1 MEVRAGTR
9 SIEGEVS
16 EMAVVTRNADRGERL
31 GVRLRSMPL
40 FLVVVPLTVTC
51 VALAIAL
58 AADALYTDRALPGV
72 TVAGVDVGSLTR
84 PALIDRL
91 DSEIARPWSESA
103 VTATYDG
110 QTWRTTNGALG
121 VRPDVIAAADA
132 ALALGK
138 TGSLIDRLGAWADAL
153 RGAAAV
159 PLALQAEGDAGLL
172 DRWFATIAAGVDR
185 PAVSGSLSVDARGLV
200 VTEPVVGR
208 QLDRVSAAAAVLA
221 AQTLVDREIALSVRA
236 VYPAVDPSGFDDAVA
251 LARAATTPLIVSVE
265 DRQVREDA
273 AGLASLLIIDRVLA
287 RPGELAPTPA
297 GAVVPSA
304 RFRYTVSLDQ
314 ARVSEWVKA
323 LAAKL
328 DRPAV
333 SARYTVS
340 KENTLSVVASVAG
353 IRLEQDRMKA
363 LMLSRLLRPV
373 AAGGPREL
381 VAPSAVDTTAFTTP
395 QAQEWLPKLTRTS
408 TFTTYFP
415 VSKTRH
421 ANIATGSSQF
431 DGVVIQ
437 PGQTFS
443 FWNLLGPVTV
453 ERGYAYAGAIIENR
467 SDENVIG
474 GGLCQVST
482 TMFNAISTLGYEI
495 VERHAHGYLIE
506 RYPIG
511 LDAAVFDPGV
521 DFKWR
526 NDTATPVFVW
536 SWVSD
541 TSVTFDVWG
550 LPTGR
555 TVTFSD
561 PLQRNFVE
569 VPADQRADPAFPKG
583 YALRGR
589 DVYRTRTVVENGKVV
604 HEELLF
610 SHYAPVWGGPAEAG
624 QVAIVH

>member
-1 MEVRAGTR
+1 
-9 SIEGEVS
+9 
-16 EMAVVTRNADRGERL
+16 
-31 GVRLRSMPL
+31 MPL
-40 FLVVVPLTVTC
+40 FLALLPLTVIA

-58 AADALYTDRALPGV
+58 AANELYTDRALPGV

-91 DSEIARPWSESA
+91 NSEIARPWSESA

-110 QTWRTTNGALG
+110 RSWGTTNGALG
-121 VRPDVIAAADA
+121 VRPDVVAAVDA
-132 ALALGK
+132 ALAVGK
-138 TGSLIDRLGAWADAL
+138 TGSLFERLGAWGDAL
-153 RGAAAV
+153 RGGAAV
-159 PLALQAEGDAGLL
+159 PMALQAQGGAALL
-172 DRWFATIAAGVDR
+172 DRWFATIAAEVDG

-208 QLDRVSAAAAVLA
+208 QLDRVAAAAAVLA
-221 AQTLVDREIALSVRA
+221 AQTLEDREIALKARA
-236 VYPAVDPSGFDDAVA
+236 VYPAVDPSGFDEALA
-251 LARAATTPLIVSVE
+251 LARAATTPLSVTVE
-265 DRQVREDA
+265 DRRVSEDA
-273 AGLASLLIIDRVLA
+273 AALASLLVIERVLA
-287 RPGELAPTPA
+287 RPGELAATPA
-297 GAVVPSA
+297 GAILPNA
-304 RFRYTVSLDQ
+304 RFRYAVSLDQ

-323 LAAKL
+323 LAVKL

-333 SARYTVS
+333 SAKYTVS
-340 KENTLSVVASVAG
+340 KENTLAVVSGIAG
-353 IRLEQDRMKA
+353 IRLEQDTMKA
-363 LMLSRLLRPV
+363 LMLSELLRPV
-373 AAGGPREL
+373 TSASGVREL
-381 VAPSAVDTTAFTTP
+381 VAPSSVDSTAFSTQ

-431 DGVVIQ
+431 DGVVIM

-443 FWNLLGPVTV
+443 FWGLLGPVTV

-482 TMFNAISTLGYEI
+482 TMFNAISSLGYEI

-506 RYPIG
+506 RYPMG

-521 DFKWR
+521 DFKWK

-555 TVTFSD
+555 AVTFSD
-561 PLQRNFVE
+561 PVQRNFVE
-569 VPADQRADPAFPKG
+569 VPADQPADAAFPKG

-589 DVYRTRTVVENGKVV
+589 DVYRTRTVSESGRV
-604 HEELLF
+604 LYQDLYF
-610 SHYAPVWGGPAEAG
+610 SHYAPVWGGAAEAG
-624 QVAIVH
+624 QTGIVH